1 MYINNVLTYTQRIYG
16 IQRNCWSV
24 NCYEGAMTVKDIQLK
39 QY

>member
-1 MYINNVLTYTQRIYG
+1 MYINDVLTYTQRIYG

-24 NCYEGAMTVKDIQLK
+24 NCYEGAMTVQDIQLK